1 MKRSAIVFLFLL
13 LLLCTRNSSFAQAQA
28 PNQNSTRVSCPEA
41 AQYYSKDSIN
51 IVTFGASTVEGVNG
65 QGFQTMLQ
73 NNFLNCYPNKI
84 VDITNHGIGGQ
95 TTFQG
100 LLRIDNAIANRTGF
114 IVINMGINDAV
125 AMSTGTGKGSVA
137 ETVANMRTFI
147 TICLKNKLVPILCTL
162 QNVDDRTN
170 KLYVVVNA
178 RIKSINEGYK
188 RLAKEYKIY
197 LADINAAMRRDFSL
211 YQDAFHPNARGYRLV
226 SYVIFDAINKAI
238 FDKFLKFTV
247 TQNYPNPASMQT
259 FIDVVLPES
268 DKINVQ
274 IYDLMGRLVKTVVNE
289 YLNTGKH
296 TLEINTSQ
304 FVPGIYFFKISSDS
318 GQYNATKKFIVV
330 R

>member
-1 MKRSAIVFLFLL
+1 MKFSAKVFLSLL
-13 LLLCTRNSSFAQAQA
+13 LLLVVRISSLAQGPPA
-28 PNQNSTRVSCPEA
+28 TRVSCPEA

-65 QGFQTMLQ
+65 LGFQTMLQ
-73 NNFLNCYPNKI
+73 NNFINCYTNKI

-114 IVINMGINDAV
+114 IVIDMGINDAV
-125 AMSTGTGKGSVA
+125 AITTGKGSVA
-137 ETVANMRTFI
+137 ETVANMRVLI
-147 TICLKNKLVPILCTL
+147 TASLKQKLVPILCTL
-162 QNVDDRTN
+162 QFVDDRT
-170 KLYVVVNA
+170 
-178 RIKSINEGYK
+178 IKSYVAVNTNIRNLNTAYRK
-188 RLAKEYKIY
+188 LAAEYKIY
-197 LADINAAMRRDFSL
+197 LADVNAAMRRDFSL

-247 TQNYPNPASMQT
+247 SQNYPNPAAMQT
-259 FIDVVLPES
+259 FIDVVLPET
-268 DKINVQ
+268 DKINIQ

-296 TLEINTSQ
+296 TLEINTST

-318 GQYNATKKFIVV
+318 GQYNAAKKFIVA

>member
-1 MKRSAIVFLFLL
+1 MKFSAKVFLSLL
-13 LLLCTRNSSFAQAQA
+13 LLLFVRTSAFAQA
-28 PNQNSTRVSCPEA
+28 PNPTRVSCPEA
-41 AQYYSKDSIN
+41 AQYYAKDSIN

-65 QGFQTMLQ
+65 VGFQTMLQ
-73 NNFLNCYPNKI
+73 NNFLNCYTNKV

-114 IVINMGINDAV
+114 IVIDMGINDALSI
-125 AMSTGTGKGSVA
+125 AAGKGSLA
-137 ETVANMRTFI
+137 QTVSNMRVFI
-147 TICLKNKLVPILCTL
+147 TSSLKQKLVPIICTL
-162 QNVDDRTN
+162 QFVDDRTN
-170 KLYVVVNA
+170 KSYVAVNTNI
-178 RIKSINEGYK
+178 RNINAAYRK
-188 RLAKEYKIY
+188 LATEYKIY
-197 LADINAAMRRDFSL
+197 LADVNAAMRRDFTL

-226 SYVIFDAINKAI
+226 SYVIFDAVNKAI

-247 TQNYPNPASMQT
+247 SQNYPNPAAMQT

-268 DKINVQ
+268 DKLNIQ
-274 IYDLMGRLVKTVVNE
+274 IYDMMGRLVKTVVNE

-296 TLEINTSQ
+296 TLEINTST

-318 GQYNATKKFIVV
+318 GQYNTAKKFIVA

>member
-1 MKRSAIVFLFLL
+1 MKFSAKVFLSLL
-13 LLLCTRNSSFAQAQA
+13 LLLVVRISSFAQAQN
-28 PNQNSTRVSCPEA
+28 PTRVSCPEA
-41 AQYYSKDSIN
+41 AQYYAKDSIN

-65 QGFQTMLQ
+65 VGFQTMLQ
-73 NNFLNCYPNKI
+73 NNFINCYTNKI

-100 LLRIDNAIANRTGF
+100 LLRIDNAIVGRTGF
-114 IVINMGINDAV
+114 IVIDMGINDAV
-125 AMSTGTGKGSVA
+125 AMTTGKGSVA
-137 ETVANMRTFI
+137 ETVANMRVFI
-147 TICLKNKLVPILCTL
+147 TTSLKQKLVPILCTL
-162 QNVDDRTN
+162 QFVDDRTVKSYVAVN
-170 KLYVVVNA
+170 TNIKNLNTAYRKLA
-178 RIKSINEGYK
+178 
-188 RLAKEYKIY
+188 AEYKIY
-197 LADINAAMRRDFSL
+197 LADVNAAVRRDFSL

-247 TQNYPNPASMQT
+247 SQNYPNPAAMQT

-268 DKINVQ
+268 DKLNIQ

-296 TLEINTSQ
+296 TLEINTST

-318 GQYNATKKFIVV
+318 GQYNVAKKFIVA